1 MELLGGHHSISF
13 HTKLLAYF
21 HAYLHI
27 ETLTLLRTKLG
38 SLRQLSSL
46 ILSLRSLTHL
56 VCDNIKFRNKEIIES
71 TREVDFRKRT
81 KLRHLEVSISELR
94 DRV

>member
-1 MELLGGHHSISF
+1 MKLVINRNESISF

-21 HAYLHI
+21 HAHLHI
-27 ETLTLLRTKLG
+27 ETLTLFGTKLS

-56 VCDNIKFRNKEIIES
+56 VCTDIELQDKEIIEA
-71 TREVDFRKRT
+71 TGKINFRERT
-81 KLRHLEVSISELR
+81 KLRHLEVSISEL
-94 DRV
+94 